1 MDVARSGPS
10 EEAHGVARGVASF
23 AGINPKEVPTMATR
37 SSLQIQR
44 AATRLK
50 EVSDRLRAM
59 QSSVA
64 VAVAALRGQNADIDE
79 DVARLL
85 VRTVSDPLQ
94 DQIDSIKS
102 ALRLLAHST
111 RDKR

>member
-1 MDVARSGPS
+1 
-10 EEAHGVARGVASF
+10 
-23 AGINPKEVPTMATR
+23 MATR

-44 AATRLK
+44 AATRLR

-64 VAVAALRGQNADIDE
+64 VAVAALRGQSADIDE

-85 VRTVSDPLQ
+85 TRTVSDPLQ
-94 DQIDSIKS
+94 DQIDSIRS
-102 ALRLLAHST
+102 VVRLLAPPA
-111 RDKR
+111 RRKR

>member
-1 MDVARSGPS
+1 
-10 EEAHGVARGVASF
+10 
-23 AGINPKEVPTMATR
+23 MATR
-37 SSLQIQR
+37 SSTQTQQ
-44 AATRLK
+44 AATRLR
-50 EVSDRLRAM
+50 EISDRLRAI

-64 VAVAALRGQNADIDE
+64 VAVAALRSQNADVDE

-85 VRTVSDPLQ
+85 TRSVSDPLQ

-102 ALRLLAHST
+102 VLRLLAHSA